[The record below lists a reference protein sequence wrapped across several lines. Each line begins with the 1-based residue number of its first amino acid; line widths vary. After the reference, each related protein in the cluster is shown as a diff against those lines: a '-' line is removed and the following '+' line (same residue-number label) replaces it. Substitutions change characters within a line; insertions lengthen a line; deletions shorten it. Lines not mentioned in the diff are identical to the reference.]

1 MIKKIALYSFLII
14 FSLSLFSF
22 SVLAEEVDDSSNDV
36 PVEELGVE
44 EPGFL
49 SWLQNAFDT
58 VQLWVTTDLVKKSE
72 IELRKANRQLIK
84 AREMVQNEADDKNLE
99 NKFTKIDEKYQNLIN
114 GINARIQEFKDG
126 NPDSDK
132 FNNFLDKYTNQQMLH
147 QEIMKKL
154 EGQVSEEVMAK
165 IQEKRQEH
173 LDNFGE
179 VMNKL
184 QEREEFKERL
194 GSIINDEQQRI
205 ESRVRAMDTIDELE
219 IIAKDQVRAVI
230 MELKQEKKE
239 VFDELKI
246 QKKEMKNNSE
256 QNNSG
261 NGNGVQNSNQQQTN
275 TNNQG
280 DDTQLQNQ
288 IQQSTQQQGSDQE
301 NSKGKN

>member
-14 FSLSLFSF
+14 FSFSLFSF
-22 SVLAEEVDDSSNDV
+22 SVLAEEVNI
-36 PVEELGVE
+36 PAKELGVE
-44 EPGFL
+44 EPGLL
-49 SWLQNAFDT
+49 SWFKNAFST
-58 VQLWVTTDLVKKSE
+58 VQLWVTRDLVKKSE
-72 IELRKANRQLIK
+72 LELQKASRQLIK
-84 AREMVQNEADDKNLE
+84 AREIVQNNAADKNLE
-99 NKFTKIDEKYQNLIN
+99 NKFNKIDEKYQSLIN
-114 GINARIQEFKDG
+114 GINNRIQEFKNG

-132 FNNFLDKYTNQQMLH
+132 FNSFLDKYTNQQMLH

-154 EGQVSEEVMAK
+154 EGQVPEAVMAK

-194 GSIINDEQQRI
+194 GNILNDEQQRI
-205 ESRVRAMDTIDELE
+205 ESRVRAMDTLDELE
-219 IIAKDQVRAVI
+219 TIAEDQVRAVI

-246 QKKEMKNNSE
+246 KKQEMKNNS
-256 QNNSG
+256 QQDNSI
-261 NGNGVQNSNQQQTN
+261 QQQTN

-280 DDTQLQNQ
+280 EDSQLQSQ
-288 IQQSTQQQGSDQE
+288 IQQSTQQQGSDNGNQK
-301 NSKGKN
+301 SKN